1 MNAIVELSNVSLSME
16 EPGGR
21 TDFTLTVEAGTFV
34 GLVGP
39 SRSGKSL
46 ILKLCAGTVEPENGT
61 VRLFGQDLDQL
72 DEGERGVL
80 QQRVGMVLQYPGLLS
95 NMTVFNNIALP
106 LRYHRPGDVSSL
118 KTTVME
124 QLEALGLTRLAQKF
138 PAQLMPGEA
147 RCAAI
152 ARALVLN
159 PELLL
164 LDDPVAGLDADM
176 VARLAEV
183 LNEQQRTRGLTIL
196 AALRTFSPLLGASG
210 RIAFVRNGGVEATGS
225 HAELL
230 ALGEPAL
237 SAYLS

>member
-1 MNAIVELSNVSLSME
+1 MNAIVELSNVAVVME
-16 EPGGR
+16 ESGR
-21 TDFTLTVEAGTFV
+21 TDLTLTVEAGTFV
-34 GLVGP
+34 GLIGP

-46 ILKLCAGTVEPENGT
+46 ILKLCAGTVEAESGT
-61 VRLFGQDLDQL
+61 VRLFGQDFDKLDD
-72 DEGERGVL
+72 DERAVL
-80 QQRVGMVLQYPGLLS
+80 QQRVGMVLQHPGLLS

-106 LRYHRPGDVSSL
+106 LRYHRPGDAPAL
-118 KTTVME
+118 KTTVMT

-152 ARALVLN
+152 ARALVLE
-159 PELLL
+159 PGLLL

-176 VARLAEV
+176 VARLTEV
-183 LNEQQRTRGLTIL
+183 LNRHQRTRGLTIL

-210 RIAFVRNGGVEATGS
+210 RIAFVRNGEVEATGS